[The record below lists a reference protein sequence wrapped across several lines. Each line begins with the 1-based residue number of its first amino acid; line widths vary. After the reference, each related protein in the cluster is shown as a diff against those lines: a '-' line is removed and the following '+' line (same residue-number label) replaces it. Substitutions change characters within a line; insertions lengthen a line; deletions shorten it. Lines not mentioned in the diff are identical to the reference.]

1 MIKEIK
7 AEAIY
12 VLILWII
19 ITNGIMICDISYR
32 LSDNTQNWEYHLD
45 AQTKFDTAITT
56 EV

>member
-12 VLILWII
+12 ILILWLI

-32 LSDNTQNWEYHLD
+32 LSDNHLD
-45 AQTKFDTAITT
+45 AQTKFYTAITT